1 MTSDHV
7 PFMIKLNNNEN
18 NYVNRL
24 CELNTRKI
32 YNLNKA
38 DWNNFKDNLPKTL
51 PLDINKNVDKINE
64 YIIDRII
71 DSADKAIPVYKPN
84 KDYNK
89 KLPIYI
95 LELIRLRKK
104 TKNFIKRN
112 YDPNIK
118 TGYNKLTSLIRE
130 EIDALKNNEW
140 NEFVRKL
147 GKNPSST
154 KSFWNRINV
163 LRGIKKCS
171 TLPTLIVN
179 NIEYGSDQQKADL
192 FKNVLKETFS
202 SSNDQIFDNKFKI
215 KIEEIVENTYLSKHA
230 FNKKDLFAL
239 KELNLVIKKLN
250 KRPSKGEDKIH
261 IKMLQNTCQ
270 DFRKII

>member
-18 NYVNRL
+18 NYVNRS
-24 CELNTRKI
+24 CVLNTRKI

-64 YIIDRII
+64 YIIDSII

-112 YDPNIK
+112 FDPNIK
-118 TGYNKLTSLIRE
+118 TRYNKLTSLIRE

-163 LRGIKKCS
+163 LRGIKKSS

-179 NIEYGSDQQKADL
+179 NIKYESDQQEADL
-192 FKNVLKETFS
+192 FKNVLK
-202 SSNDQIFDNKFKI
+202 
-215 KIEEIVENTYLSKHA
+215 
-230 FNKKDLFAL
+230 
-239 KELNLVIKKLN
+239 
-250 KRPSKGEDKIH
+250 
-261 IKMLQNTCQ
+261 
-270 DFRKII
+270 